1 MSLHVGLD
9 PNRDTPIETL
19 HTFLLGII
27 KYCRRMVRI
36 SWNAKDPR
44 IDKFIARSTSL
55 PNDGLGCVTWSAK

>member
-27 KYCRRMVRI
+27 KYCWRMVRI
-36 SWNAKDPR
+36 GWNAKDPELTSSLL
-44 IDKFIARSTSL
+44 AR
-55 PNDGLGCVTWSAK
+55 PRYQMMGLVV